1 MARFDSALGRYV
13 YVDIEDVEYRVYF
26 EENGEGTPLLLQHTA
41 GADGRQ
47 WRHVLED
54 PELASLFRMIA
65 YDLPFHGK
73 SVPPTSE
80 RWWEQEY
87 RLTRSFLEAVP
98 VTLKDALG
106 LEQPIY
112 MGSSIGGHL
121 AVDLA
126 LDHPDEFSAVVGLEA
141 ATYTPGGFTSEF
153 HHPEIS
159 NDYKAHAMYGLM
171 SPTSP
176 EKYRRETVF
185 VYSQGAPAAFKGDLY
200 YYSVDHDVRQSAP
213 NVDTDKVAVAI
224 LNGEYDWSGTPERG
238 HELAELIP
246 GATYQTMEGLGH
258 FPMSEDPERFLEII
272 RPVLMRLVNPSSES

>member
-1 MARFDSALGRYV
+1 MARFDSVIGRYV

-26 EENGEGTPLLLQHTA
+26 EESGEGRPLLLQHTA

-54 PELASLFRMIA
+54 RELASHFRMIA

-73 SVPPTSE
+73 SLPPTSE

-98 VTLKDALG
+98 VTLKHALE
-106 LEQPIY
+106 LENPIY

-126 LDHPDEFSAVVGLEA
+126 LDCPDEFSAVVGLEA
-141 ATYTPGGFTSEF
+141 ATYTPGGFTDEF
-153 HHPEIS
+153 HHPEIG

-176 EKYRRETVF
+176 EAYRRETVF

-200 YYSVDHDVRQSAP
+200 YYSVDHDVRQSAA
-213 NVDTDKVAVAI
+213 NVDTEKVAVAI
-224 LNGEYDWSGTPERG
+224 LNGEYDWSGTPQRG
-238 HELAELIP
+238 RELAELIP

-258 FPMSEDPERFLEII
+258 FPMSEDPERFLEVI
-272 RPVLMRLVNPSSES
+272 RPVLMDLLRRC